1 MKEKKRK
8 VKLVVLSDIHLGT
21 FGCKAKELLRYLKS
35 IDAETLVLNGDIID
49 VWQFN
54 KHYFPKS
61 HMKVVKHFTSLLS
74 KKKKIYYITGNHD
87 EMLRKF
93 KGFQLGT
100 FEIANQ
106 LELNLD
112 GKKAWIFHGDVF
124 DNSVNHTKWLAKLGG
139 LGYNLLILIN
149 AIINL
154 FSRLVKGGKI
164 SFSKSVKNGVKE
176 ALNRRNKF
184 EKIIAGIAVSKGYDY
199 VVCGHV
205 HQPLMHF
212 IANNQGAEVLY
223 LNSGDWI
230 ENLTALEYNNQQWS
244 LYEYANDQ
252 VAQRIEETLPPELE
266 EIKVG
271 FKSKEIF
278 GELIEEFQLINA
290 KAC

>member
-1 MKEKKRK
+1 MKEGKRK

-252 VAQRIEETLPPELE
+252 VAQRIEETLPPEPE
-266 EIKVG
+266 EMMVG
-271 FKSKEIF
+271 FKSKEIYS
-278 GELIEEFQLINA
+278 ELIEEFQFITANA
-290 KAC
+290 C

>member
-1 MKEKKRK
+1 MKEGKRK
-8 VKLVVLSDIHLGT
+8 VGLVVLSDIHLGT

>member
-1 MKEKKRK
+1 MKEGKRK

-212 IANNQGAEVLY
+212 IANNQG
-223 LNSGDWI
+223 
-230 ENLTALEYNNQQWS
+230 
-244 LYEYANDQ
+244 
-252 VAQRIEETLPPELE
+252 
-266 EIKVG
+266 
-271 FKSKEIF
+271 
-278 GELIEEFQLINA
+278 
-290 KAC
+290 

>member
-1 MKEKKRK
+1 MKEGKRK
-8 VKLVVLSDIHLGT
+8 VGLVVLSDIHLGT

-252 VAQRIEETLPPELE
+252 IAQRIEEALPPEPE

>member
-1 MKEKKRK
+1 MKEGKRK